1 MIDKRFFLVIGRG
14 VVQPEDEDYAEESQ
28 LMAADDAEEGGQGAL
43 GYDDSDLFPTP
54 IPLEGGAA
62 SSSPLKEEEKLK
74 TSVDTGLVSDSA
86 APGPGTDNMAGSPT
100 QALVAPSA
108 SAADSAVTAWMRP
121 DRIKFDGVQAP
132 FVVPGGDDV
141 TWYKIGAEEGGA
153 TTIAAQQVKE
163 ITNYLGDTVTATI
176 GGKLYLLVN
185 VTDVVPKTDPSLY
198 FHQTL

>member
-1 MIDKRFFLVIGRG
+1 MIAGRG
-14 VVQPEDEDYAEESQ
+14 VVQPEDEDYAEEAQ
-28 LMAADDAEEGGQGAL
+28 LMAADDAEEGGQG
-43 GYDDSDLFPTP
+43 GPIDDESDLFPTP

-62 SSSPLKEEEKLK
+62 SSPPPKEEEKLK
-74 TSVDTGLVSDSA
+74 TSVKTGLVSDSA
-86 APGPGTDNMAGSPT
+86 APGHGTENMAGTPT
-100 QALVAPSA
+100 QAPVAP
-108 SAADSAVTAWMRP
+108 AAPATDSAVTAWMRP

-176 GGKLYLLVN
+176 GGKNL
-185 VTDVVPKTDPSLY
+185 TRT
-198 FHQTL
+198 